1 MSKNKKFITGIYNYC
16 DYICEKCVFTSQCY
30 LYWAENQAEESSTEE
45 MDMDFEEFSE
55 LDSDF
60 EAFDI
65 DQDVEHPFDEEA
77 EDEDEERTQQII
89 APSFKIIEILDP
101 IMDQITQLEQ
111 YPDRVQQ
118 AIELVLENYL
128 LITVKFYRAVH
139 QTTFEASDSLDEVEI
154 YNYVDTEK
162 TLLALKSFNW
172 NMRAGLHIL
181 QIYFTQHSDE
191 FLIAMDLSR
200 QIEKR
205 IDDDLLPATRII
217 LQKYAHHLDDDDY
230 L

>member
-1 MSKNKKFITGIYNYC
+1 
-16 DYICEKCVFTSQCY
+16 
-30 LYWAENQAEESSTEE
+30 
-45 MDMDFEEFSE
+45 
-55 LDSDF
+55 
-60 EAFDI
+60 
-65 DQDVEHPFDEEA
+65 
-77 EDEDEERTQQII
+77 
-89 APSFKIIEILDP
+89 
-101 IMDQITQLEQ
+101 
-111 YPDRVQQ
+111 
-118 AIELVLENYL
+118 
-128 LITVKFYRAVH
+128 VKFYRAVH

-172 NMRAGLHIL
+172 NLRAGLQIL

-205 IDDDLLPATRII
+205 IDRELLPATRII

-230 L
+230 